1 MKREGVIRSRSP
13 QIPSMTDTMSPKER
27 SRRMGLVRS
36 VDTKPEMALRRLV
49 HGMGYRYRLHCGD
62 LPGKPDLVFRSR
74 DAVIFVHGCFWHR
87 HEGCPLTRLPKT
99 RVDFWTAKL
108 EGNRKR
114 DIREIAELKKA
125 GWRVFVVW
133 ECELKNLE
141 ALAKRLRRFLDRRKT
156 NEVR

>member
-1 MKREGVIRSRSP
+1 
-13 QIPSMTDTMSPKER
+13 MTDTMSPKER

-36 VDTKPEMALRRLV
+36 VDTKPEMTLRRLV
-49 HGMGYRYRLHCGD
+49 HGMGYRYRLHGGD

-74 DAVIFVHGCFWHR
+74 HAVIFVHGCFWHR
-87 HEGCPLTRLPKT
+87 HEGCPLARLPKT

-114 DIREIAELKKA
+114 DMREIAELKKA

-133 ECELKNLE
+133 ECELKNME
-141 ALAKRLRRFLDRRKT
+141 TLARRLRRFLDRGKT